1 MSAYLT
7 YLPHTGIA
15 ESCRTVVSNIHRQGV
30 SAVEAGAHIA
40 SLIGRI
46 LAQKAS
52 GIGLRE
58 DGA

>member
-1 MSAYLT
+1 M
-7 YLPHTGIA
+7 
-15 ESCRTVVSNIHRQGV
+15 SNIHRQGV